1 MAAPGIQMVR
11 VHRPENDPPFLWI
24 AEYEVRRDDVLYEDV
39 ENATEPEDVIEDTE
53 EPDEMPEDSED
64 QAVLEQAEDDEPEAE
79 EAEADD
85 EE

>member
-1 MAAPGIQMVR
+1 MAAPEIQMVR
-11 VHRPENDPPFLWI
+11 IHRPENDPPFLWV
-24 AEYEVRRDDVLYEDV
+24 AEHEVGRDDVLYEDV
-39 ENATEPEDVIEDTE
+39 ESATEPEEVIEDTE